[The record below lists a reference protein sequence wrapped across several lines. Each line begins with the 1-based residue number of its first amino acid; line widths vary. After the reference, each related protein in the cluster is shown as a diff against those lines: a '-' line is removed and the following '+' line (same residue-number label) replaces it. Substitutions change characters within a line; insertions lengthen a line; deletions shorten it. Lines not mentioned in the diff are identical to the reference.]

1 MKTLVAA
8 LTAVLISTSA
18 LAADLYIAGTVGAD
32 VRGEKRASTG
42 VAVGAE
48 FNKNLRV
55 EGAYEYGIEGKTHN
69 VYGHVI
75 PQVTIPGTSVT
86 PYAIVGLGLNVE
98 DLNGSPQYVVG
109 AGVRT
114 AITNK
119 IDLDLRYRRID
130 TVDNSAG
137 RDVVTTGITV
147 KF

>member
-8 LTAVLISTSA
+8 LTAFLVSTSA

-48 FNKNLRV
+48 LNKNLRA
-55 EGAYEYGIEGKTHN
+55 EGAYEYGVEGQNHN

-75 PQVTIPGTSVT
+75 PQVTIPGSSVT
-86 PYAIVGLGLNVE
+86 PYALVGLGVNVE
-98 DLNGSPQYVVG
+98 DLSASPQYVVG

-114 AITNK
+114 AVTNK
-119 IDLDLRYRRID
+119 IDFDIRYRRID

-137 RDVVTTGITV
+137 RDVVTAGITV